1 MCKADALG
9 DLEGDS
15 AVAAPISRR
24 DLLPGAVLTA
34 VGLVAL
40 MLISSVVMEPW
51 VDPYARDYGG
61 YGVGLAIYLWIAFSS
76 AVIVAAA
83 SISPALAD
91 RRDLRS
97 ARGRG

>member
-1 MCKADALG
+1 
-9 DLEGDS
+9 
-15 AVAAPISRR
+15 
-24 DLLPGAVLTA
+24 
-34 VGLVAL
+34 

-51 VDPYARDYGG
+51 VDLYARDYGG
-61 YGVGLAIYLWIAFSS
+61 YGVVLAIYLWIAFSS